1 MKQAV
6 LGAAVAAVVSLS
18 TAADAAPAK
27 QPSLDEVLARL
38 STLEARVGQVE
49 ARNAQLESENAELK
63 TKSERT
69 EATQDYLKVQ
79 TKELRAQS
87 AGLLNDTSKVKGTDW
102 ASKIKFKGD
111 LRYRNE
117 GIKTQNVV
125 TRIRDRIRA
134 RVGLDAVVTDTLG
147 VSLLFA
153 TGNDDPRSPNQTLT
167 GQGSRK
173 TFGLDQAYFDWR
185 FAPGWKL
192 TGGKM
197 KYPFVRPGQSVL
209 YDGDYNPEG
218 LAVSF
223 ERGIW
228 FGSAYNFWLTERST
242 RADSAMMGAQ
252 FGARV
257 PIGAASNLVLAASY
271 HDLTAS
277 QGRCDLFGN
286 ASNGNTT
293 VPVTTGPC
301 SATNNLALAFDFN
314 ITEAMAE
321 FNTTIGTWP
330 LQVFADYANNN
341 KADNGLDTAY
351 AAGVLFG
358 KASNAMTWEFGY
370 MYESVQ
376 KDALFGQMT
385 DSDFADGRTD
395 GDGSVITVGF
405 APVKNW
411 TLNAKYFLN
420 TLNRD
425 VGTELDYG
433 RWQLDF
439 NAKF

>member
-1 MKQAV
+1 MHCRTAPRPAIGKKHGRISVKQAV
-6 LGAAVAAVVSLS
+6 LGAAVAAVVCLS
-18 TAADAAPAK
+18 TAAVAAPAK

-63 TKSERT
+63 AKSERT

-87 AGLLNDTSKVKGTDW
+87 AGLLNDSSKVKGTDW

-125 TRIRDRIRA
+125 PRIRDRIRA
-134 RVGLDAVVTDTLG
+134 RVGLDAVVTDNPR
-147 VSLLFA
+147 VSLRFA

-173 TFGLDQAYFDWR
+173 SFGLDQAYFDWR

-197 KYPFVRPGQSVL
+197 KYPFVRPGQSVF

-218 LAVSF
+218 LALSF

-242 RADSAMMGAQ
+242 RAESSMMGPQ
-252 FGARV
+252 FSAHI
-257 PIGAASNLVLAASY
+257 PIATASNLVLAASY

-293 VPVTTGPC
+293 VVV
-301 SATNNLALAFDFN
+301 A
-314 ITEAMAE
+314 
-321 FNTTIGTWP
+321 
-330 LQVFADYANNN
+330 
-341 KADNGLDTAY
+341 
-351 AAGVLFG
+351 
-358 KASNAMTWEFGY
+358 
-370 MYESVQ
+370 
-376 KDALFGQMT
+376 
-385 DSDFADGRTD
+385 
-395 GDGSVITVGF
+395 
-405 APVKNW
+405 
-411 TLNAKYFLN
+411 
-420 TLNRD
+420 
-425 VGTELDYG
+425 
-433 RWQLDF
+433 
-439 NAKF
+439 